1 MEMFTS
7 RRHGRG
13 SRKMLLDDRAGPIPP
28 WTDPIQITILASRYD
43 TYHDTFIYRRL
54 VVKMNRFIPRT
65 AQKGK

>member
-1 MEMFTS
+1 MNFLCIYLGEK
-7 RRHGRG
+7 GG
-13 SRKMLLDDRAGPIPP
+13 GGARAGPIPP
-28 WTDPIQITILASRYD
+28 WTDPIRITILASRYD